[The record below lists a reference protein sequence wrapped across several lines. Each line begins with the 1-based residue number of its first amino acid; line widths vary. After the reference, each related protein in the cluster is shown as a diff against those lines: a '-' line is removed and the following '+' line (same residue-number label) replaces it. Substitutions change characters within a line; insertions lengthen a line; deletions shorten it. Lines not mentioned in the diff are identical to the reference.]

1 MADKTKV
8 FVFTSSHGL
17 SHRFF
22 SEEFSGL
29 FHQSDRFS
37 LQEIDAEGGRQLSWI
52 GVLDKI
58 KNTASE
64 NAPFKQ
70 VILILLGDNDLR
82 PGRYGR
88 RAKRPELLRP
98 LVTNILEHCHRIP
111 GCWVVF
117 SSLIPSIG
125 QYQRTKESFIAF
137 NSIMKEETDKFRFSS
152 FCQFT
157 RRLCTNGTLEHS
169 YYTDDVHLSQNG
181 AEMASRALHRHLQYL
196 PKNF

>member
-1 MADKTKV
+1 MADETKV
-8 FVFTSSHGL
+8 FVYTSSHGL

-22 SEEFSGL
+22 PEEFSAL
-29 FHQSDRFS
+29 FHESDPFS
-37 LQEIDAEGGRQLSWI
+37 LQKMDAEGGRQLSWI

-64 NAPFKQ
+64 TAPSKQ
-70 VILILLGDNDLR
+70 VIVILLGDNDLR
-82 PGRYGR
+82 PGRHGR
-88 RAKRPELLRP
+88 RAKRPEELRP

-117 SSLIPSIG
+117 ASLIPSRIP
-125 QYQRTKESFIAF
+125 TKKSFNAF
-137 NSIMKEETDKFRFSS
+137 NCIMKEETDKFRFSS

-157 RRLCTNGTLEHS
+157 RRLCANGVLEPT
-169 YYTDDVHLSQNG
+169 YYTDDVHLSPNG
-181 AEMASRALHRHLQYL
+181 AEIVARALHRHLQYL